1 MEENSWP
8 LENLSRGVAGLL
20 MIQETCLIGKVKWMA
35 GCPLQ
40 HQLERVKQ
48 LLGIFQALSLLLGNT
63 KFSLELQVHKIHQSL
78 PCPNFR
84 LQGLAIRRAIIGE
97 RTISRG
103 MIAFGGAL
111 CRSEVHCQL
120 WINCFTNTLDVYP
133 VSAHPLLFLHGN
145 AIRVAGVNLFNLV
158 SIPSFFSLLRYY
170 FYLLDMLFMCIF
182 FFQSVDFGPCWN
194 MWKMESWWDTSF
206 HMSHFLA
213 IHDCRMCIIGHR
225 RTKIQLFGSWN

>member
-20 MIQETCLIGKVKWMA
+20 MIQETFLIGKVKWMA

-48 LLGIFQALSLLLGNT
+48 LLGIFQALSLLLGNP

-78 PCPNFR
+78 PCTNIR

-97 RTISRG
+97 CTISRG
-103 MIAFGGAL
+103 MIPFGGAL

-133 VSAHPLLFLHGN
+133 VSAHTLLFLHGN

-158 SIPSFFSLLRYY
+158 SIPSFFFPITLLLLFIGYAIYVHFFPECRLWTLLKHVEDGVMVRHFISHVSLPRYPW
-170 FYLLDMLFMCIF
+170 L
-182 FFQSVDFGPCWN
+182 
-194 MWKMESWWDTSF
+194 SF
-206 HMSHFLA
+206 VYHW
-213 IHDCRMCIIGHR
+213 
-225 RTKIQLFGSWN
+225 T